1 MTRQFK
7 YSYYD
12 NGVYIISKEE
22 IADLKPVEISQ
33 NFLSEYEYFARRHIV
48 FKDQENIW
56 QVFYSELRD
65 LPEVKEIIMEAKDNG
80 FHDVIIYVQT
90 HTLTY
95 TVFEIFIHK
104 LHKLKFVSEIL
115 QIIKA
120 RKIS

>member
-12 NGVYIISKEE
+12 NGVYILSKEE

-33 NFLSEYEYFARRHIV
+33 NFLSEYEYFATRPIV
-48 FKDQENIW
+48 CEDQENIW
-56 QVFYSELRD
+56 QVFYSEVRD
-65 LPEVKEIIMEAKDNG
+65 LPEVKEIIMKAKENG
-80 FHDVIIYVQT
+80 FHDVIIYIQT

-104 LHKLKFVSEIL
+104 LHKLKFENEIL

>member
-1 MTRQFK
+1 MIRQVK

-12 NGVYIISKEE
+12 NGVYILSKEE

-33 NFLSEYEYFARRHIV
+33 NFLSEYEYFVTRHIICE
-48 FKDQENIW
+48 DQENIW
-56 QVFYSELRD
+56 QVLYSEIRD
-65 LPEVKEIIMEAKDNG
+65 LPEVKETIMEAKDNG
-80 FHDVIIYVQT
+80 FHDVIIYIKT

-104 LHKLKFVSEIL
+104 LHKLKFVNEIL